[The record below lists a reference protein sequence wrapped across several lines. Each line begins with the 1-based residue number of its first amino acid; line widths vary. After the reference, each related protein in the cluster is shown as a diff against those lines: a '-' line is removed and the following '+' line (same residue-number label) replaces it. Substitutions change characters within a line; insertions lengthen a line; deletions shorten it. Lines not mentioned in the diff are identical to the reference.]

1 MPDAFF
7 HDLLQA
13 LLLRGGHNTML
24 VVLGTTLLGIAGGCA
39 GALALLRK
47 RSLFADALGHATL
60 PGVCAAFLVA
70 PLFGV
75 EGRSL
80 PILLVG
86 ATVAALAATGIVQ
99 AILRFTRLHEDAAIG
114 VTLSVLF
121 GLGIVLLSIIQTLPS
136 GDQGGLKSFL
146 FGQTAAMQQG
156 DAVLLA
162 VIALLATLTASVLLK
177 EFAIVAFD
185 EGFARSLGVPIG
197 LVDALQLLLVVTVT
211 VAGLQAV
218 GLVLV
223 IAILVVPPVA
233 ARLWTDRVRRFVP
246 LAAVIGGLSG
256 WLGAGLSSVAPRQPA
271 GALIVLT
278 SASIFLVSLAF
289 APRGVGPALLRRS
302 RLAARIAVDH
312 LLKALLRGPASS
324 DRLATTCG
332 LSPRSAWLL
341 LTHLRWRGLVTRSGG
356 QWTLTAL
363 GADRGN
369 AIARN
374 HALWTAY
381 LVRYAAIAP
390 DHVDPSAEAIEH
402 VLDPALVAEL
412 ERSLSTPD
420 NVATISPALDG
431 DPR

>member
-1 MPDAFF
+1 M
-7 HDLLQA
+7 QA
-13 LLLRGGHNTML
+13 LLDALLFRSGHNTTL
-24 VVLGTTLLGIAGGCA
+24 VVMGTILLGIAGGFA

-60 PGVCAAFLVA
+60 PGICIAFLLA

-75 EGRSL
+75 AGRSL
-80 PILLVG
+80 PVMLVG
-86 ATVAALAATGIVQ
+86 ATIAAVVATGLVQ
-99 AILRFTRLHEDAAIG
+99 LILRATRLHEDAAIG

-121 GLGIVLLSIIQTLPS
+121 GLGIVLLSVIQTLPS

-146 FGQTAAMQQG
+146 FGQTAAMQRG
-156 DAVLLA
+156 DAILLA
-162 VIALLATLTASVLLK
+162 GIALIAASTAWVLLK

-185 EGFARSLGVPIG
+185 EGFARSIGVRAG
-197 LVDALQLLLVVTVT
+197 LIDTLQLLLVVAVT

-223 IAILVVPPVA
+223 IAILVIPPVA

-246 LAAVIGGLSG
+246 LAALIGAVSG
-256 WLGAGLSSVAPRQPA
+256 WVGASLSSIAPRQPA

-278 SASIFLVSLAF
+278 STAIFLASLF
-289 APRGVGPALLRRS
+289 VAPRGILPAAIRRTG
-302 RLAARIAVDH
+302 LIGRIAIDH
-312 LLKALLRGPASS
+312 LLKTLLDGSVDAPTLSRSCGLPRLVTDLLLRW
-324 DRLATTCG
+324 LAWRNFVRFANG
-332 LSPRSAWLL
+332 
-341 LTHLRWRGLVTRSGG
+341 RWEHTAKGAARG
-356 QWTLTAL
+356 A
-363 GADRGN
+363 

-381 LVRYAAIAP
+381 LVRDAAIAP

-412 ERSLSTPD
+412 ERTLARRIAS
-420 NVATISPALDG
+420 DG
-431 DPR
+431 DSP